1 MDAALKAADA
11 DPTIAKDSSERLA
24 LLRSAFI
31 PALAGVD
38 RETHEPRRR
47 VARIS
52 EMPEKARGLLNCL
65 VDARLLAT
73 DSPPGA
79 GETIIEPAHEALLRQ
94 WDALQGWLKEDSVAL
109 LMLEGIWQAA
119 QDWADHDKSGVWL
132 GHSAGRLEDAE
143 RLHEREDFA
152 RFIGPVEQA
161 YLQACRAQENERRNR
176 ELEEARKLAEAQTKI
191 AQRTRIGLIAA
202 SVFLVVAIG
211 AAVFGFRQADI
222 AKEQKTN
229 AEQQTVIAKEQK
241 ANAEQQAL
249 KTEQRSAVLAA
260 NVARSL
266 TAEGE
271 LDAALL
277 LLLNGAR
284 WFDDASVP
292 DELRIA
298 LTRALEKKS
307 RIEVNM
313 LFPNMQVFETDAA
326 LLLVNPATH
335 DIFKLT
341 DSLSPDR
348 LVKGSTADSPILKLR
363 QSAQGDDVIVLRKNL
378 EVERINLAT
387 GMRRKVGVFPQPQ
400 AELGGR
406 NEEELDGAGEAEI
419 THNGLVVREF
429 SYERPNGEWGDYAQI
444 MDAGTGRI
452 VEGEL
457 PFRVAVY
464 GGAAADGAIY
474 VVPANEEK
482 AFRLKP
488 GADGFLSQEARLDQ
502 NTTIQQRYGNC
513 VGGLKGAVRTA
524 VLEKISDSYNYPIMD
539 QRGITCKKFG
549 DKVLLTTF
557 SSGSGGTGRYDTK
570 ISSDGA
576 MEDVQESL
584 SQKAGGGLNEYGTNW
599 VGIQAKTGATGALS
613 DRDVMVVDKSNS
625 LILNYRHPTIPTL
638 ARFAGRDLLIVVE
651 GESGWL
657 VAHNLAAIPRRES
670 PLFSTTTNDIIRRRD
685 KRVTTLHR
693 GTCVGSSM
701 RDLLGDQE
709 DVLPDGRKL
718 VYENRKSEIRVMSDK
733 SAVVVKLPKD
743 ESCWQFSA
751 NWRQMLVM
759 QSNEVALYDFDRVV
773 ASGSLTGGEIGAI
786 PVSNSHSAFFVP
798 RTGDVV
804 TSDGSNRVLLWER
817 EESKG
822 KWRSTPI
829 DHKTV
834 KTLWHESPV
843 VCQGHLALWDY
854 HAQPDRYE
862 ARLQVIQL
870 YYRGWDKISIR
881 TSGRIRTEIYG
892 FDLNSRFFNK
902 IQ

>member
-1 MDAALKAADA
+1 M
-11 DPTIAKDSSERLA
+11 
-24 LLRSAFI
+24 
-31 PALAGVD
+31 
-38 RETHEPRRR
+38 
-47 VARIS
+47 
-52 EMPEKARGLLNCL
+52 
-65 VDARLLAT
+65 
-73 DSPPGA
+73 
-79 GETIIEPAHEALLRQ
+79 
-94 WDALQGWLKEDSVAL
+94 
-109 LMLEGIWQAA
+109 
-119 QDWADHDKSGVWL
+119 
-132 GHSAGRLEDAE
+132 
-143 RLHEREDFA
+143 
-152 RFIGPVEQA
+152 
-161 YLQACRAQENERRNR
+161 
-176 ELEEARKLAEAQTKI
+176 
-191 AQRTRIGLIAA
+191 
-202 SVFLVVAIG
+202 
-211 AAVFGFRQADI
+211 
-222 AKEQKTN
+222 
-229 AEQQTVIAKEQK
+229 
-241 ANAEQQAL
+241 
-249 KTEQRSAVLAA
+249 LAA

-307 RIEVNM
+307 RIEVNI

-524 VLEKISDSYNYPIMD
+524 VLEKTSDSYSMIKFLGVLNAFMHRQKLLQPSIAKRALAPASQDLIVQMFLRGLQLEHLLNRTAQAGELLLGIVLQD
-539 QRGITCKKFG
+539 Q
-549 DKVLLTTF
+549 LA
-557 SSGSGGTGRYDTK
+557 DTLQQ
-570 ISSDGA
+570 GLHA
-576 MEDVQESL
+576 GSL
-584 SQKAGGGLNEYGTNW
+584 S
-599 VGIQAKTGATGALS
+599 
-613 DRDVMVVDKSNS
+613 
-625 LILNYRHPTIPTL
+625 
-638 ARFAGRDLLIVVE
+638 
-651 GESGWL
+651 
-657 VAHNLAAIPRRES
+657 
-670 PLFSTTTNDIIRRRD
+670 
-685 KRVTTLHR
+685 
-693 GTCVGSSM
+693 
-701 RDLLGDQE
+701 
-709 DVLPDGRKL
+709 
-718 VYENRKSEIRVMSDK
+718 
-733 SAVVVKLPKD
+733 
-743 ESCWQFSA
+743 
-751 NWRQMLVM
+751 
-759 QSNEVALYDFDRVV
+759 
-773 ASGSLTGGEIGAI
+773 
-786 PVSNSHSAFFVP
+786 
-798 RTGDVV
+798 
-804 TSDGSNRVLLWER
+804 
-817 EESKG
+817 
-822 KWRSTPI
+822 
-829 DHKTV
+829 
-834 KTLWHESPV
+834 
-843 VCQGHLALWDY
+843 
-854 HAQPDRYE
+854 
-862 ARLQVIQL
+862 
-870 YYRGWDKISIR
+870 
-881 TSGRIRTEIYG
+881 
-892 FDLNSRFFNK
+892 
-902 IQ
+902 